1 MSEMEQKLGAILGN
15 PQMMQQIMTL
25 AQSMGQSDPAP
36 APPPQEAPSLPSLDP
51 RLLSALSGFLS
62 QGKVDG
68 NQQKL
73 LSALGPY
80 LSSQRIRKLEKAMGA
95 AKLARAASGFL
106 SAGGLQMLQ
115 GRDDHV

>member
-25 AQSMGQSDPAP
+25 AQSMGQSDPT
-36 APPPQEAPSLPSLDP
+36 PPPQEPPSPPSLDP
-51 RLLSALSGFLS
+51 KLLSALSGFLS
-62 QGKVDG
+62 QGRVDG

-73 LSALGPY
+73 LGALSPY
-80 LSSQRIRKLEKAMGA
+80 LSPQRIRKLEKAMGA

-106 SAGGLQMLQ
+106 SAGGLQLLQ